1 MFAERA
7 EREGE
12 TMLLAVKGWLER
24 EEAVSSCWLLV
35 GEGGGRDRLLA
46 REGGGCERLLAG
58 EGSCEQ
64 LLWLE
69 REVVNNY

>member
-1 MFAERA
+1 MFA

-12 TMLLAVKGWLER
+12 TVLLAVKGWLER
-24 EEAVSSCWLLV
+24 EEAVSSCWLLA

-46 REGGGCERLLAG
+46 G
-58 EGSCEQ
+58 EGSREQ

-69 REVVNNY
+69 REVVNSY